1 MRNATRWKYLS
12 STAALALLVGVA
24 TVGTAQASD
33 SDNGIIVNA
42 DFTKDKDTNV
52 TETIYREK
60 AVFLNVQ
67 VAPNV
72 TKMAESIAML
82 NQATG
87 GNFQIETATQRTDTI
102 TNSVTN
108 NVGLTILNQT
118 SGDLN
123 NQGSSAGGAANF
135 GSTGV
140 VYSEAEAGAEQSS
153 KGNTLVE
160 RDLAFFSSNPNEIDG
175 MPNTPTRVA
184 GKTASITNAINNN
197 QGVVHVNQ
205 AVGNMS
211 SQANSLSLAT
221 SFGEGGIVLT
231 DAVLGQR
238 SYQNSATQNNVLRS
252 VVFDNAV
259 VNNTGIVSVNQSAGS
274 LGNQANV
281 VAIGVAVQLTGA
293 GGS

>member
-12 STAALALLVGVA
+12 STAALALMVGVA
-24 TVGTAQASD
+24 NFQPALADES
-33 SDNGIIVNA
+33 SGIQVNA
-42 DFTKDKDTNV
+42 DFTKDKDSHV

-60 AVFLNVQ
+60 AVFLQVQ
-67 VAPNV
+67 VAPAV

-82 NQATG
+82 NQATS
-87 GNFQIETATQRTDTI
+87 GNEMRERDTLRTDTI
-102 TNSVTN
+102 TNAVTN
-108 NVGLTILNQT
+108 NVGLTVLNQT

-135 GSTGV
+135 GSSGV

-153 KGNTLVE
+153 SYNRLSEK
-160 RDLAFFSSNPNEIDG
+160 DLSFFSSDPSAIDGNPNL
-175 MPNTPTRVA
+175 PTKVA

-197 QGVVHVNQ
+197 TGVVHVNQ
-205 AVGNMS
+205 AVGNMD

-221 SFGEGGIVLT
+221 SFGEGGVVLT

-238 SYQNSATQNNVLRS
+238 QYKNKVSEYNVLRS

-259 VNNTGIVSVNQSAGS
+259 VGNTGIVSVNQSAGS

-281 VAIGVAVQLTGA
+281 VAVGVATQISG